1 MEFYINDCTVYFTA
15 IVEYKRNRALIF
27 LTEMKKLCV
36 FTQGCVQMPLFLPC
50 NTVEVEA
57 EMVCASDLRAL
68 CNSQEPG
75 HVYKN
80 KSNARAD
87 TRPAPIALSPAAVN
101 KATLLLHCTTLHT
114 YVRIGHERPRSAARS
129 MGHSVTSCNL
139 TMNLVDFIK
148 KKTDFLIGRC

>member
-1 MEFYINDCTVYFTA
+1 
-15 IVEYKRNRALIF
+15 
-27 LTEMKKLCV
+27 
-36 FTQGCVQMPLFLPC
+36 
-50 NTVEVEA
+50 
-57 EMVCASDLRAL
+57 MVCASDLRAL

-87 TRPAPIALSPAAVN
+87 TRPAPIALSRRAAAVN

-114 YVRIGHERPRSAARS
+114 YVRIEDERSSA
-129 MGHSVTSCNL
+129 MSVHGQLLGPWVTQWPASCNL

-148 KKTDFLIGRC
+148 KKRIS

>member
-1 MEFYINDCTVYFTA
+1 MGPKHLKTKANFFPVKFYVNVCTVYFTA

-27 LTEMKKLCV
+27 LTEVKKLCV

-87 TRPAPIALSPAAVN
+87 TRPAPIALSPAAPP
-101 KATLLLHCTTLHT
+101 LLIRQRYCYTVQLYIPTF
-114 YVRIGHERPRSAARS
+114 V
-129 MGHSVTSCNL
+129 
-139 TMNLVDFIK
+139 
-148 KKTDFLIGRC
+148 

>member
-1 MEFYINDCTVYFTA
+1 MAPKHLKTKVSFFVVEFYINVCTA

-27 LTEMKKLCV
+27 FTEVKKLCV

-101 KATLLLHCTTLHT
+101 KATLLLHCKLTTLHT
-114 YVRIGHERPRSAARS
+114 YVRYVSA
-129 MGHSVTSCNL
+129 MSVHGQLLGPWVTQWPAVISP
-139 TMNLVDFIK
+139 
-148 KKTDFLIGRC
+148 